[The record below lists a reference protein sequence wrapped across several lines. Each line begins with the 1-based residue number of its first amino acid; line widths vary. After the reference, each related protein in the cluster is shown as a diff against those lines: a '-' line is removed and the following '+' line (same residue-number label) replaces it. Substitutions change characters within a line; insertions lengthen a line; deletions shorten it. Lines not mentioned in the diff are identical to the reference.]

1 MNRAGGGDSVKRGI
15 GRLSDQQ
22 DDPNEQM
29 KRQRNP
35 PYSYSNYI
43 ICTVYVYISIYIY
56 RPLSSCAAHRTLR
69 SSARGN
75 LVVPFVRSAT
85 MQTRSFSVVG
95 PKTWNGLPV
104 DLRHL
109 PNGACSQFHHLLKTV
124 LFRLAWVGS
133 ASE

>member
-1 MNRAGGGDSVKRGI
+1 MPLYAGCVALASIPTAHLLQDCVLGVAVLVGLGAPISARA
-15 GRLSDQQ
+15 L
-22 DDPNEQM
+22 
-29 KRQRNP
+29 P
-35 PYSYSNYI
+35 PSLLM
-43 ICTVYVYISIYIY
+43 C
-56 RPLSSCAAHRTLR
+56 RPS
-69 SSARGN
+69 SSAHGN
-75 LVVPFVRSAT
+75 LVVPFARSAA

-124 LFRLAWVGS
+124 LFRLAWVWS